1 MQTEN
6 NRAGLKKVNFSTG
19 INAPK
24 NKVWDILWNDE
35 TYRKWTSVFMEGSCA
50 ESDWNE
56 GSKIHFTDGKGGGMY
71 SIIEKKVPGKFMSFR
86 HIGVV
91 KDGAEQPVDESKGW
105 SGSTENYTLHET
117 DGKTALTV
125 EIDVVENMMDYFTKT
140 FPLALEQVKLLSEA
154 KTQITI
160 ETTVNAP
167 VEKVWE
173 YWNKPEHITKW
184 CNASPD
190 WHTPRAENDLQA
202 GGKFSTRM
210 EAKDGSMGF
219 DFWGLYDDVK
229 TNEFIAYTMG
239 DGRKASIIFKED
251 GNSTGITETFEAE
264 DQNPVEMQRA
274 GWQNI
279 LDNFK
284 AHVENN

>member
-6 NRAGLKKVNFSTG
+6 NSLSLKKVSFSIS
-19 INAPK
+19 INAAA

-35 TYRKWTSVFMEGSCA
+35 TYPKWTSVFMEGSCA
-50 ESDWNE
+50 TSDWNE

-71 SIIEKKVPGKFMSFR
+71 SIIEKKVPGEFMSFR
-86 HIGVV
+86 HMGEV
-91 KDGAEQPVDESKGW
+91 KDGVEQPVDEAKGW
-105 SGSTENYTLHET
+105 NNSHENYTLKET
-117 DGKTALTV
+117 DGKTDLTV
-125 EIDVVENMMDYFTKT
+125 EIDVVEEMMDYFTKT
-140 FPLALEQVKLLSEA
+140 FPAALEKIKQLAEA
-154 KTQITI
+154 KTAITI
-160 ETTVNAP
+160 ETIVQAQ
-167 VEKVWE
+167 VDKVWE

-190 WHTPRAENDLQA
+190 WHTPRAENDLQV

-219 DFWGLYDDVK
+219 DFWGLYDEVK
-229 TNEFIAYTMG
+229 PNEFIAYTMG
-239 DGRKASIIFKED
+239 DGRKASLIFTGD
-251 GNSTGITETFEAE
+251 GNSTTITETFEAE
-264 DQNPVEMQRA
+264 DQNPVEMQRG
-274 GWQNI
+274 GWQAI